1 MRYKISLIGSF
12 GFGKVLR
19 DGQTI
24 KTIEYARLL
33 ERVYAA
39 EQIHR
44 VDTRGWTK
52 NPLGLFLNVLKA
64 CRNSECVIMLPASHA
79 VRVIPVLA
87 VLCRSRNVK
96 LFHSVIGGKLP
107 EFLVSRPILARVLKR
122 LNGIWVETE
131 RMKRK
136 LNGLGLLNVSVVAN
150 FKDLKSL
157 QEEDLPGIGSA
168 APFKLSLFSRIMKQK
183 GITFAAEALAE
194 INARY
199 GRTVYLLD
207 IYGPVSED
215 YREEFRSIC
224 EKYGSFVSYKGAVD
238 SNKSTPV
245 IKDSFALLFPTLY
258 RIEGVPGTVIDA
270 YCAGVPVIASR
281 WQNFADVVD
290 EGVTGY
296 GFELGSR
303 KDLIRLL
310 SEIARNPE
318 MILSLKK
325 NCLKKARNYM
335 PDVAVERITSL
346 ING

>member
-24 KTIEYARLL
+24 KTIEYAKLL

-39 EQIHR
+39 EQINR

-52 NPLGLFLNVLKA
+52 NPLGLFLNVLRA

-79 VRVIPVLA
+79 VRVIPALA

-96 LFHSVIGGKLP
+96 LFHSVIGGTLP
-107 EFLVSRPILARVLKR
+107 GFLASRPILTRVLKR
-122 LNGIWVETE
+122 LDGIWVETE

-136 LNGLGLLNVSVVAN
+136 LNELGLFNVSVVAN
-150 FKDLKSL
+150 FKDLKPL
-157 QEEDLPGIGSA
+157 QEEELPYAGS
-168 APFKLSLFSRIMKQK
+168 APFKLCVFSRIMKQK
-183 GITFAAEALAE
+183 GITFAVEALAG
-194 INARY
+194 INARHD
-199 GRTVYLLD
+199 RPVYLLD

-215 YREEFRSIC
+215 YREEFCAIC

-238 SNKSTPV
+238 SDKSTPV
-245 IKDSFALLFPTLY
+245 IMDSFALLFPTLY
-258 RIEGVPGTVIDA
+258 RIEGVPGTVVDA

-296 GFELGSR
+296 GFELGS
-303 KDLIRLL
+303 KTDLMDLL

-335 PDVAVERITSL
+335 PDAAVKRITSL